1 MYIRPLAMTNKP
13 WNREETIIAF
23 NAYCKI
29 PFKDCSKMHLLVIE
43 YAKLIGRSPS
53 ALNMKIG
60 NIGRLD
66 PDLRAKGVTG
76 LAHGAKL
83 EQDIW
88 DEFYDDPERLSY
100 ESEKLIA
107 KFSGQNI
114 AVSASQQT
122 SKLPL
127 GQERQAYVKQRVNQS
142 FFRAAV
148 MSAYNFRCCI
158 SGIAN
163 PMLLE
168 ACHIVDWSEDEKNRT
183 NPKNGLCLNA
193 FFHKA
198 YDSHLLG
205 ITPDLQ
211 IVVSEELLHNATEKS
226 FRRYLD
232 EINKRKIMLPDR
244 FLPQRE
250 LLDIHYKKFLN
261 T

>member
-1 MYIRPLAMTNKP
+1 
-13 WNREETIIAF
+13 
-23 NAYCKI
+23 
-29 PFKDCSKMHLLVIE
+29 
-43 YAKLIGRSPS
+43 
-53 ALNMKIG
+53 
-60 NIGRLD
+60 
-66 PDLRAKGVTG
+66 
-76 LAHGAKL
+76 
-83 EQDIW
+83 
-88 DEFYDDPERLSY
+88 
-100 ESEKLIA
+100 
-107 KFSGQNI
+107 
-114 AVSASQQT
+114 
-122 SKLPL
+122 
-127 GQERQAYVKQRVNQS
+127 
-142 FFRAAV
+142 
-148 MSAYNFRCCI
+148 
-158 SGIAN
+158 
-163 PMLLE
+163 MLLE
-168 ACHIVDWSEDEKNRT
+168 ACHIVDWPEDEKNRT

>member
-29 PFKDCSKMHLLVIE
+29 PFKDCSKMHPLVIE

-107 KFSGQNI
+107 KFS
-114 AVSASQQT
+114 
-122 SKLPL
+122 
-127 GQERQAYVKQRVNQS
+127 
-142 FFRAAV
+142 
-148 MSAYNFRCCI
+148 
-158 SGIAN
+158 
-163 PMLLE
+163 
-168 ACHIVDWSEDEKNRT
+168 
-183 NPKNGLCLNA
+183 
-193 FFHKA
+193 
-198 YDSHLLG
+198 
-205 ITPDLQ
+205 
-211 IVVSEELLHNATEKS
+211 
-226 FRRYLD
+226 
-232 EINKRKIMLPDR
+232 
-244 FLPQRE
+244 
-250 LLDIHYKKFLN
+250 
-261 T
+261 